1 MTDRASA
8 RPNEGPDDGPTG
20 GRPNEG
26 PDDGPTGERPNEG
39 AHDGPTGE
47 RPNGAAHD
55 GPTGERARKPTRR
68 DVARLAG
75 VSDAVVSYALNGGAP
90 VAPETRRRVLAA
102 VAELGY
108 RPNQAA
114 RALRSGSA
122 RTLVLAVPDREDPVF
137 ANPFFAEYAAEI
149 ESAARRRGYALYS
162 TATSF
167 EPERIR
173 ARFEEF
179 AARMVDGVLVLSS
192 GGVDGAAIDPVG
204 LPWVDLNVSAA
215 RPGVAS
221 VGTDLRAGAERAT
234 RHLLDHGRT
243 RVAFVGQPDV
253 TEPRHR
259 GWRDACE
266 GRDVPPGRVYD
277 GGYTREGGYVA
288 GLQIADERDEHV
300 ARVERDERDERDAR
314 DGIAPRSLPDAVF
327 AASDRTAVGLLRA
340 FHERGV
346 RVPEDVAVAAFDG
359 SWEAEYTWPPLTT
372 VRQPIES
379 MAEAAVRRVLDGT
392 APTHD
397 EFPPELVVRA
407 SCGRHDTAP
416 Q

>member
-1 MTDRASA
+1 M
-8 RPNEGPDDGPTG
+8 NET
-20 GRPNEG
+20 
-26 PDDGPTGERPNEG
+26 
-39 AHDGPTGE
+39 
-47 RPNGAAHD
+47 
-55 GPTGERARKPTRR
+55 PTGERARKPTRR

-137 ANPFFAEYAAEI
+137 ANPFFAEYAAAI
-149 ESAARRRGYALYS
+149 ESAARERGYALYS

-167 EPERIR
+167 EPDGIR

-192 GGVDGAAIDPVG
+192 GAVDRSAIDPVG

-215 RPGVAS
+215 RAGVAS
-221 VGTDLRAGAERAT
+221 VGTDLRSGAELAT
-234 RHLLDHGRT
+234 RHLLAHGRN
-243 RVAFVGQPDV
+243 RIAFVGQPDAG
-253 TEPRHR
+253 EARHR
-259 GWRDACE
+259 GWRDACA
-266 GRDVPPGRVYD
+266 GQGVPPGRVYD

-288 GLQIADERDEHV
+288 GLQIADEGDGTASGDGADE
-300 ARVERDERDERDAR
+300 ADR
-314 DGIAPRSLPDAVF
+314 PDAVF

-346 RVPEDVAVAAFDG
+346 RVPEDVAVVAFDG

-392 APTHD
+392 APNHE

-407 SCGRHDTAP
+407 SCGRHDTPP